1 MLIDLNL
8 TRQQGTFTLNAACTV
23 DADRIGIFGPSGSG
37 KSTLGSLIAGFCSAK
52 QGHIRIND
60 STLFSSSEHINTAP
74 EKRRIGVVF
83 QHAHLFPHLNVR
95 DNLLFGYKRIPASQ
109 RTIPV
114 SELCKALDIQDLL
127 PRRTANLSG
136 GEKQRIA
143 LGRALLGGPQL
154 LILDEPLSAL
164 DDGLKKQII
173 PYLRKTLRRYGIP
186 FLYISHSLL
195 EMRLLTDVV
204 MQMHKGEITR
214 IGPAEDI
221 AREQIVWHTEGYKN
235 LLELHSPRE
244 VGTMLGYRWGD
255 MELLLTDHPTP
266 GDAIFELS
274 SRDILLC
281 RQHPVAISARNL
293 LHATIVA
300 LIPQQG
306 CVRVHLECGGRELIA
321 QVVSEASAEL
331 ELHPG
336 QRIYAAIKASA
347 FRRLT

>member
-1 MLIDLNL
+1 MQIDLDL
-8 TRQQGTFTLNAACTV
+8 IKHQGDFTLNAACTV
-23 DADRIGIFGPSGSG
+23 NADRIGIFGPSGSG
-37 KSTLGSLIAGFCSAK
+37 KSTLGSLIAGFCAAK
-52 QGHIRIND
+52 QGYIRIND
-60 STLFSSSEHINTAP
+60 TTLFSSTQHINLPP

-95 DNLLFGYKRIPASQ
+95 DNLLFGYKRTPEAQ

-114 SELCKALDIQDLL
+114 AQLCKALDIEHLL
-127 PRRTANLSG
+127 SRRITNLSG

-143 LGRALLGGPQL
+143 LGRALLGCPQL

-164 DDGLKKQII
+164 DEGLKKQII
-173 PYLRKTLRRYGIP
+173 PYLRKTLRRYKIP

-204 MQMHKGEITR
+204 IRMQKGQITHT
-214 IGPAEDI
+214 GPAEDI
-221 AREQIVWHTEGYKN
+221 AREQMDWQTEGYKN

-244 VGTMLGYRWGD
+244 VGTMLGYRWGEV
-255 MELLLTDHPTP
+255 ELLLTDHSNPAE
-266 GDAIFELS
+266 GIFELS

-281 RQHPVAISARNL
+281 RQHPRAISARNL

-306 CVRVHLECGGRELIA
+306 CVGVHLECGGKEFFA
-321 QVVSEASAEL
+321 QLVFEAAAEL
-331 ELHPG
+331 ELRPG
-336 QRIYAAIKASA
+336 QKIYAAIKATA